1 VRKKTIAL
9 VVSVVLVLALLL
21 SACTTETTPTQ
32 TSTPTTSTPST
43 STPSTTAPPA
53 TQIVTQQ
60 IEKVYK
66 VLNPQGSYIPVDCV
80 GLADRL
86 DTLAGKKILFYEAEA
101 TNMQMPTLLEFLKE
115 DYPTTDF
122 LVVYTELWGETVP
135 TEEYLTC
142 DACIRGI
149 GW

>member
-9 VVSVVLVLALLL
+9 VLSVVLVLALLL
-21 SACTTETTPTQ
+21 SACTTETTPTE
-32 TSTPTTSTPST
+32 TSTPTTSTPT
-43 STPSTTAPPA
+43 TTAPPA

-60 IEKVYK
+60 IDKVYK

-80 GLADRL
+80 GLSDRL

-101 TNMQMPTLLEFLKE
+101 TNMQMPTLLDFLKA
-115 DYPTTDF
+115 DYPTTEW
-122 LVVYTELWGETVP
+122 LVVYTEMWGEQTP